1 MSENS
6 VNLAEETLL
15 RVKQLEVKFA
25 HFEEVDNYMTDH
37 YLALDDE
44 MEEGR
49 VNLEKLEK
57 RVIELETELPELIA
71 ERVATL
77 KTENAELRFHL
88 NLTIDSLN
96 EVVKIINDQV
106 IAREPSDEENPDFD
120 DGDHHH
126 YLSEVYTDTQSG
138 LSQSK
143 VEGGREEMTKVI
155 EAPEKYENS
164 LPIRTNGLTQDEW
177 NDLLRI

>member
-15 RVKQLEVKFA
+15 RVKQLEVKIA
-25 HFEEVDNYMTDH
+25 HFEEADKHVTDH

-77 KTENAELRFHL
+77 KTENAELRLHL

-96 EVVKIINDQV
+96 DVVKIINDQV
-106 IAREPSDEENPDFD
+106 II
-120 DGDHHH
+120 
-126 YLSEVYTDTQSG
+126 TT
-138 LSQSK
+138 
-143 VEGGREEMTKVI
+143 T
-155 EAPEKYENS
+155 
-164 LPIRTNGLTQDEW
+164 
-177 NDLLRI
+177 